1 MPGFRRVGSI
11 VLALLGLAFLPELSY
26 AAPLTGKAHAEQAE
40 ETTIERMIQEAPDFS
55 AFPKADGI
63 VWLKD
68 LRYSMA
74 ADGSMTRMS
83 RFVILGKSALGERW
97 RTWTFTVPTG
107 GKVEVRDA
115 KMYDP
120 GTGRMVVPIIPRT
133 YESGG
138 TRLVE
143 VRFPPLREEQIL
155 VLSVSETFPRHFGVD
170 DLVWI
175 SDELPQWEQRI
186 TVNVPSGSELAI
198 LGGDTPAIEETRTGR
213 QYRFNIVNTPAVPRL
228 SLLGDTRKFIAFGMR
243 KGTEPVTRLLRS
255 METRVIPASPAALG
269 KARNAVNKVKAG
281 ESVLSFVASSPSL
294 SVGRESGIGTNVRPE
309 IPAEGPWTEW
319 EKVLILAK
327 WLREASWT
335 TRVCWLSAAPLNDQA
350 PATEGLVLR
359 PVLEASCSGQEP
371 FFLDLS
377 QGITMETPSALWGKT
392 VYQLSPKGLEERR
405 VSSGRARE
413 HKLIFRWDLELL
425 GDGAISG
432 ALDVTARNGWAD
444 ILIGDR
450 RVGPED
456 GNRILEALGV
466 SLNDVE
472 SHDIRGTRTGF
483 RITANVRPK
492 RGISA
497 GRDMLVALP
506 LVMPDVLVDVAKAQ
520 PPFAV
525 LFPFVVEQTFE
536 LRYPAG
542 ATLLPMSPAPAR
554 AMDKVLYDET
564 LSLHERKRFISG
576 SCRIIVKGESF
587 EESASRAFAE
597 SMQRWY
603 DFTHRTLPVRLG
615 RTGQ

>member
-1 MPGFRRVGSI
+1 MPGFRKVGSFFL
-11 VLALLGLAFLPELSY
+11 VLLGLAFLPEISY
-26 AAPLTGKAHAEQAE
+26 AAPLTGKVQPEQAE
-40 ETTIERMIQEAPDFS
+40 ETSIERMIQEAPDFS
-55 AFPKADGI
+55 AFPKAEGI

-83 RFVILGKSALGERW
+83 RFVILGKPTLGERW
-97 RTWTFTVPTG
+97 RSWTFTVPTG
-107 GKVEVRDA
+107 GKAEVRDA
-115 KMYDP
+115 KIYDP
-120 GTGRMVVPIIPRT
+120 GTGRMIVPVIPRT

-138 TRLVE
+138 TRFVE
-143 VRFPPLREEQIL
+143 VRFPPLRDEQIL
-155 VLSVSETFPRHFGVD
+155 VLAVSETFPRRFGVD

-175 SDELPQWEQRI
+175 SEELPQWEQRI

-198 LGGDTPAIEETRTGR
+198 LGGETPSMQETRTGR
-213 QYRFNIVNTPAVPRL
+213 QYRFNIVNTPACQRI
-228 SLLGDTRKFIAFGMR
+228 SLLGDTRKYIAFGMR

-255 METRVIPASPAALG
+255 METCVIPAPPAALG
-269 KARNAVNKVKAG
+269 KILNAVNKVKAG
-281 ESVLSFVASSPSL
+281 ESVLSFVASSASL

-309 IPAEGPWTEW
+309 IPVESPWTEW

-377 QGITMETPSALWGKT
+377 QGITMETPSALWGRI

-405 VSSGRARE
+405 IAPGRARE

-432 ALDVTARNGWAD
+432 TLDVTARNGWAD

-456 GNRILEALGV
+456 GSRILEDLGV

-472 SHDIRGTRTGF
+472 SQDIQGTRSGF
-483 RITANVRPK
+483 RIMANVRPK

-506 LVMPDVLVDVAKAQ
+506 LVMPDLLVEVAKAQ
-520 PPFAV
+520 PPFTL
-525 LFPFVVEQTFE
+525 LFPFVVEQTFD

-554 AMDKVLYDET
+554 AIEKIIYDET

-587 EESASRAFAE
+587 EEPDSRAFAE
-597 SMQRWY
+597 SLQRWY